1 MQENEYA
8 RMRELEDHYW
18 WFVARRALALK
29 LLRRF
34 SSLGRQ
40 PLGSGA
46 DEIASRAPRVLDLG
60 CGTGV
65 VLAELGQV
73 APAVG
78 FDFSLLALNYCRE
91 RSLSRLVQGNAEAL
105 PFVGGSFDA
114 IVALDIF
121 EHLCDDGAAFM
132 ESCRAL
138 RDGGLLVLSVPAFM
152 KLWGP
157 HDVALM
163 HFRRY
168 RRAELK
174 KKLEE
179 AGFEVRFASYSVFL
193 LFPVVAIVRF
203 FEKRRKGPAEAS
215 LPPIPNWMNKTLVW
229 IQALES
235 SLMSRVSL
243 PWGSSVVAVAQKRAS
258 SARL

>member
-8 RMRELEDHYW
+8 RMRDLEDHYW
-18 WFVARRALALK
+18 WFVARRSLALK
-29 LLRRF
+29 LLKRF
-34 SSLGRQ
+34 RHGASSKALDSNR
-40 PLGSGA
+40 
-46 DEIASRAPRVLDLG
+46 ILDLG

-65 VLAELGQV
+65 VLTELERI
-73 APAVG
+73 APTVG
-78 FDFSLLALNYCRE
+78 FDFSELALGYCLR
-91 RSLSRLVQGNAEAL
+91 RGHHRLVRGNAEAL
-105 PFVGGSFDA
+105 PLKECSFDA

-121 EHLCDDGAAFM
+121 EHLEKDGSAFA
-132 ESCRAL
+132 ESFRVL
-138 RDGGLLVLSVPAFM
+138 RPGGLLVLSVPAYM
-152 KLWGP
+152 RLWGP

-168 RRAELK
+168 RRSELTR
-174 KKLEE
+174 KLRE

-215 LPPIPNWMNKTLVW
+215 LPAIPNWMNSTLVW

-235 SLMSRVSL
+235 SLMSLISL
-243 PWGSSVVAVAQKRAS
+243 PWGSSVVAVAQKRDS
-258 SARL
+258 SK